1 MEKLM
6 QALEIT
12 NTTPTQRAITEC
24 LRKGFITHFYK
35 SSIFFVVKL
44 VLHYENPNSESSYQ
58 GELTQ
63 ERSSYPCTNLENKTQ
78 QHENKKNFM
87 KVQVPIITFLIFLKN
102 LLATN
107 KQELD
112 YYLKEDYLQTKNKC

>member
-1 MEKLM
+1 MSEKG
-6 QALEIT
+6 A
-12 NTTPTQRAITEC
+12 
-24 LRKGFITHFYK
+24 
-35 SSIFFVVKL
+35 SSLTSTSLQFFL
-44 VLHYENPNSESSYQ
+44 
-58 GELTQ
+58 
-63 ERSSYPCTNLENKTQ
+63 Q

-112 YYLKEDYLQTKNKC
+112 YYLKEDYLQIKNKR

>member
-1 MEKLM
+1 
-6 QALEIT
+6 
-12 NTTPTQRAITEC
+12 
-24 LRKGFITHFYK
+24 
-35 SSIFFVVKL
+35 
-44 VLHYENPNSESSYQ
+44 VLHYENPNSKPSYQ

-63 ERSSYPCTNLENKTQ
+63 EGSSYPRTNLENKTQ

-87 KVQVPIITFLIFLKN
+87 KVQVPIITFSIFFKK

-112 YYLKEDYLQTKNKC
+112 YYLKEA

>member
-1 MEKLM
+1 M

-12 NTTPTQRAITEC
+12 NTTPTHRAITEC
-24 LRKGFITHFYK
+24 LRKVLHHSLLQVFN
-35 SSIFFVVKL
+35 FFCCQA
-44 VLHYENPNSESSYQ
+44 VLHYENPNIEPSCTK
-58 GELTQ
+58 ELTQ
-63 ERSSYPCTNLENKTQ
+63 ERSSYSCTNLENKTQ

-87 KVQVPIITFLIFLKN
+87 KVEVPIITFSIFLKK

-112 YYLKEDYLQTKNKC
+112 YYLKEA